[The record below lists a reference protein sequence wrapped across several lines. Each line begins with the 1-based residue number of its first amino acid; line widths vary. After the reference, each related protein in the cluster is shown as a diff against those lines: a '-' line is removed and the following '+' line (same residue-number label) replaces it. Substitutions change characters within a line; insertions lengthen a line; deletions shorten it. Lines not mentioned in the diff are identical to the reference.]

1 MNKHFI
7 KMVVYFN
14 NTISSFS
21 TKMSYKTVFL
31 KYLKKFTKIGN
42 KNNKTFFSKEINETI
57 KQLSK

>member
-1 MNKHFI
+1 
-7 KMVVYFN
+7 MVVYFN

-21 TKMSYKTVFL
+21 TKMSYQTVFL

-42 KNNKTFFSKEINETI
+42 KNNKTFISKEINETI

>member
-1 MNKHFI
+1 
-7 KMVVYFN
+7 MVVYFN

-42 KNNKTFFSKEINETI
+42 KNNKTFISKEINETI